1 MIVRV
6 LQGRVKADALGLF
19 REQSALALARTR
31 SHEGCS
37 YAQVGRQTHKD
48 GSEEIVFLS
57 VWNDLKGVYDWVGG
71 IDLLNA
77 PMIAGDAPEV
87 FSYFDIQHYEVV
99 DPLTCEE
106 LVDAVR
112 PAFAS

>member
-6 LQGRVKADALGLF
+6 LQGRVKADAISLF

-37 YAQVGRQTHKD
+37 YAQVARQSHKD

-57 VWNDLKGVYDWVGG
+57 VWSDLTAVYDWVGG
-71 IDLLNA
+71 VDLVNA
-77 PMIAGDAPEV
+77 PVIAGNAPEV
-87 FSYFDIQHYEVV
+87 FAYFDIQHYEVI
-99 DPLTCEE
+99 DQFA
-106 LVDAVR
+106 DAEPIEAAR
-112 PAFAS
+112 PALAS